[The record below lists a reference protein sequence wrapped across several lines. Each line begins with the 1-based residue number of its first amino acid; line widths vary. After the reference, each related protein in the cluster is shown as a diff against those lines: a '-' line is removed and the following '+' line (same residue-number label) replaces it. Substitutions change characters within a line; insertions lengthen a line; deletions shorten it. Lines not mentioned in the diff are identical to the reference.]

1 MCSTAVREGQISD
14 VVFILRR
21 FFLKICKI
29 ALFNGV
35 IYLSFSGPVID
46 RNDRK

>member
-1 MCSTAVREGQISD
+1 MMLVYITT
-14 VVFILRR
+14 